1 MCHLMRSRQAGSS
14 GGNGAGQE
22 EQAAQQSTGVSSPV
36 VGAGAAGGEQLRI
49 GVSAFL
55 SALREQQPSALR
67 EVVLDLPEWS
77 RVRWSDVGGM
87 LELKFRLQQLV
98 DWPRRYPE
106 RFRRFGIK
114 PPRGLLL
121 FGPPG
126 CSKTLIARA
135 LATESQ
141 LNFISIKV
149 N

>member
-1 MCHLMRSRQAGSS
+1 MSS
-14 GGNGAGQE
+14 GGPGTE
-22 EQAAQQSTGVSSPV
+22 D
-36 VGAGAAGGEQLRI
+36 GEQQLCI

-77 RVRWSDVGGM
+77 RVRWTDVGGM
-87 LELKFRLQQLV
+87 RELKFRLEQLV

-126 CSKTLIARA
+126 CSKTLVARA

-149 N
+149 TLFMA